1 MEVPTIAT
9 GMPTARPYRPP
20 QRLWPATPYGVHRAR
35 HALAETLAEWG
46 RSELVDA
53 AGLVLSELMGNA
65 ERHGRV
71 EGRSTGVS
79 VVGVEDGVLLEV
91 HDTRDEQPT
100 PGQAGALDEQGRGL
114 LLVDA
119 LTGGRWGVAER
130 QGPGKVV
137 WALVT
142 SADAEGH

>member
-9 GMPTARPYRPP
+9 GMPTAWPYRPP

-35 HALAETLAEWG
+35 HALADTLAAWG
-46 RSELVDA
+46 RSELLDA
-53 AGLVLSELMGNA
+53 AGLVLGELMSNA

-71 EGRSTGVS
+71 DGRSTGVS
-79 VVGVEDGVLLEV
+79 VLRVGDAVLLEV

-100 PGQAGALDEQGRGL
+100 PGRAGPLDEQGRGL

-119 LTGGRWGVAER
+119 LTGGRWGVTDR
-130 QGPGKVV
+130 HGPGKVV

-142 SADAEGH
+142 GVDAEEL

>member
-9 GMPTARPYRPP
+9 GAPRPYTPP
-20 QRLWPATPYGVHRAR
+20 QYLWPATPHGVHQAR
-35 HALAETLAEWG
+35 HALARTLDEWD
-46 RSELVDA
+46 RPDLIDS

-71 EGRSTGVS
+71 QGRKTGVS
-79 VVGVEDGVLLEV
+79 VIQVETGVLLEV
-91 HDTRDEQPT
+91 HDTRDKAPT
-100 PGQAGALDEQGRGL
+100 PGQAAATDEQGRGL

-119 LTGGRWGVAER
+119 FTNGQWGVAPR

-137 WALVT
+137 WAVIPGT
-142 SADAEGH
+142 AR